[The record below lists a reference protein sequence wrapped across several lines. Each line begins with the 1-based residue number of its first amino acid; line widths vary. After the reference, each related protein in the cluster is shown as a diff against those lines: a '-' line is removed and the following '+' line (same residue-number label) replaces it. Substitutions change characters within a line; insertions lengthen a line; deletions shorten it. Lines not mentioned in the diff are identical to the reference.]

1 MSEEKDIVWLPK
13 SLAKKVNALD
23 TRDSKAYNDVIQD
36 YIDASKREIKANVE
50 SLEEDVL
57 IYKAAMIKAN
67 EIDETKSVRPTEA
80 NHEIDPENEH
90 EKEKIDEEEK
100 QRQKNRQKKYFDEE
114 SKKDD
119 EEEEKIISSHIL
131 DLKG

>member
-1 MSEEKDIVWLPK
+1 MSVSPTGNVIL
-13 SLAKKVNALD
+13 VNQQ
-23 TRDSKAYNDVIQD
+23 SHI
-36 YIDASKREIKANVE
+36 ASNASSNLQNRFDLQN
-50 SLEEDVL
+50 L
-57 IYKAAMIKAN
+57 AAMIKAN
-67 EIDETKSVRPTEA
+67 ELDETKSVRPTEA

-100 QRQKNRQKKYFDEE
+100 QKQKNKQKKQYFKE
-114 SKKDD
+114 SKNND